1 MTRKEKIEDL
11 EKLIKDLEISLK
23 FQPTTD
29 EQFKDYDRK
38 EKILKDTKK
47 ELRSLIYT
55 AEEIKYQN
63 RINTISSN
71 KEVIHNLEISTKYQ
85 PTTEEQAKD
94 YDRKIQLIQ
103 EYKKQN
109 DDAEIAIEN
118 DYALNPLQINVE
130 DLNSE
135 YCLAT
140 FVYGS
145 EVQKKA
151 IKEMFDLR
159 LIEEYGSNSDLQA
172 NGERFLMPNL
182 VNENEVGNVKI
193 PKDIAF
199 QVLNQLISVPNSKMR
214 IGRKEM
220 MFQVN
225 YNDMREELGM
235 VNPLEANLELFGRR
249 EDDSIEWKISF
260 IYDSKSQVDSLY
272 SDFEKRYIPDLGVHS
287 KAYTEYGDY
296 IKPAL
301 AEGSIYGSK
310 QISYVIVPDFML
322 HIMAK
327 HLIND
332 DGVALIVGDQRF
344 EGEYDNNS
352 FIESLD
358 PLINNGPKLK

>member
-38 EKILKDTKK
+38 AKILKDTKK
-47 ELRSLIYT
+47 ELRSLMYT
-55 AEEIKYQN
+55 EEEIKYQN

-71 KEVIHNLEISTKYQ
+71 EEVIHNLEISTKYQ

-94 YDRKIQLIQ
+94 YNRKIQLIQ
-103 EYKKQN
+103 EYKKQIK
-109 DDAEIAIEN
+109 DAEIAIEN
-118 DYALNPLQINVE
+118 DYVLNPLQVNVE
-130 DLNSE
+130 DLDSE
-135 YCLAT
+135 YCLAS

-145 EVQKKA
+145 ETQKKA

-159 LIEEYGSNSDLQA
+159 MIEEYGSNSELQA
-172 NGERFLMPNL
+172 KGEKFLMPNL

-193 PKDIAF
+193 PKAIAF
-199 QVLNQLISVPNSKMR
+199 QVLNQLISVPNSKMK

-260 IYDSKSQVDSLY
+260 IYDSKSQVDRLY
-272 SDFEKRYIPDLGVHS
+272 SDFENRYIPDLGANS

-310 QISYVIVPDFML
+310 QISYVLVPDFML

-332 DGVALIVGDQRF
+332 YGVALNVGGQRF

-352 FIESLD
+352 FIQSLD
-358 PLINNGPKLK
+358 SLINNGPKLK